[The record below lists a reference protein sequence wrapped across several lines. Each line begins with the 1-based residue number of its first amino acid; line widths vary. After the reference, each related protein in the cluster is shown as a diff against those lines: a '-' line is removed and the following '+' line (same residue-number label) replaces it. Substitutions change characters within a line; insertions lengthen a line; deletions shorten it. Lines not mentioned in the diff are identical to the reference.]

1 MERGAAGASG
11 VPESSECMRRA
22 GVPGVHERQPC
33 MCMAA
38 TSKRSRMHRH
48 LPWHTSQG
56 VVTGAVAQQHNVLM
70 WHEVLTLTWHR

>member
-1 MERGAAGASG
+1 MH
-11 VPESSECMRRA
+11 
-22 GVPGVHERQPC
+22 VHERRPC

-38 TSKRSRMHRH
+38 TSKRSRMHRR

-56 VVTGAVAQQHNVLM
+56 VVTGAVAQQHDVLM